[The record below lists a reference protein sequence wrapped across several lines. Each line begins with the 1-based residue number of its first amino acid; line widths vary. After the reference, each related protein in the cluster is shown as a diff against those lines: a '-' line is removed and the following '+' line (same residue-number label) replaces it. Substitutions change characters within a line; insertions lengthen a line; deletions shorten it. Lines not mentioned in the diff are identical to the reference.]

1 LGNSF
6 PRGEA
11 AVTVLA
17 GWRRH
22 RRPKDASYEPH
33 ANAVVLS
40 GGGSLGAIQVGALQ
54 ALLEAGVRPD
64 VFVGCSVG
72 ALNAAFMALDPSPER
87 AQELRELWL
96 SLDRNDVFPVSRRSV
111 VGHVVR
117 RDMHLYEPDGVHAL
131 VSRLVPVGDLAELA
145 VPVHVVT
152 TDLITGHPVWWTD
165 GDPHRV
171 LVASASLP
179 GLLPPVALGDSLHV
193 DGGVTCPVPVQRA
206 VELGAQRIWVLDVTG
221 GSLGRRDARMNALD
235 VLLMSFAISRYRL
248 ARLEFPA
255 TDVRSV
261 IVMPRVELGHHE
273 LRDFS
278 RTAEFVE
285 RGYDAGRKMLAQE
298 LVPAS

>member
-1 LGNSF
+1 M
-6 PRGEA
+6 
-11 AVTVLA
+11 TVLA
-17 GWRRH
+17 SLRRH
-22 RRPKDASYEPH
+22 RRPVEASQQPY

-64 VFVGCSVG
+64 VFIGCSVG
-72 ALNAAFMALDPSPER
+72 ALNAAFMALDPTVER
-87 AQELRELWL
+87 VQELRALWL
-96 SLDRNDVFPVSRRSV
+96 SLDRNDVFPASRRSV

-117 RDMHLYEPDGVHAL
+117 RDMHLYEPDGLHAL

-145 VPVHVVT
+145 VPVHIVT
-152 TDLITGHPVWWTD
+152 TDLVSGHPVWWTS
-165 GDPHRV
+165 GDPQRV

-179 GLLPPVALGDSLHV
+179 GLLPPVQLGDSLHV

-206 VELGAQRIWVLDVTG
+206 IELDVQRTWVLDVTG

-248 ARLEFPA
+248 ARLEFPEA
-255 TDVRSV
+255 SVRPV
-261 IVMPRVELGHHE
+261 IPMPRVELGHHE

-278 RTAEFVE
+278 RTAEFIE
-285 RGYDAGRKMLAQE
+285 RGYEAGQKMMAQE

>member
-1 LGNSF
+1 M
-6 PRGEA
+6 
-11 AVTVLA
+11 TVLA
-17 GWRRH
+17 SLRRYWRPDELARE
-22 RRPKDASYEPH
+22 SY

-72 ALNAAFMALDPSPER
+72 ALNAAFMAVDPSLER
-87 AQELRELWL
+87 LQKLRELWL
-96 SLDRNDVFPVSRRSV
+96 SLDRDDVFPSSRRSV

-117 RDMHLYEPDGVHAL
+117 RDMHLYEPDGLHRL
-131 VSRLVPVGDLAELA
+131 VSRLVGVGDLADLPI
-145 VPVHVVT
+145 PVHVVT
-152 TDLITGHPVWWTD
+152 TDLVTGHPVWWTA
-165 GDPHRV
+165 GDPHRI

-179 GLLPPVALGDSLHV
+179 ALLPPVALGDSLHV

-206 VELGAQRIWVLDVTG
+206 IELDAQRIWVVDVTG

-248 ARLEFPA
+248 AKLEFPE
-255 TDVRSV
+255 TSPRP
-261 IVMPRVELGHHE
+261 IIPMPRVELGHHE

-278 RTAEFVE
+278 RTAELIDC
-285 RGYDAGRKMLAQE
+285 GYEAGKKMVAPE
-298 LVPAS
+298 LVATS

>member
-1 LGNSF
+1 
-6 PRGEA
+6 
-11 AVTVLA
+11 VTVLA
-17 GWRRH
+17 SLRRH
-22 RRPKDASYEPH
+22 WRPVEALHGPH

-72 ALNAAFMALDPSPER
+72 ALNAAFMAVEPSLDR
-87 AQELRELWL
+87 VKELRALWL
-96 SLDRNDVFPVSRRSV
+96 GLDRNDVFPSSRRSV

-117 RDMHLYEPDGVHAL
+117 RDMHLYEADGLHDL
-131 VSRLVPVGDLAELA
+131 VSKLVPVEDLAELA
-145 VPVHVVT
+145 VPVHIVT
-152 TDLITGHPVWWTD
+152 TDLVTGHPVWWTS
-165 GDPHRV
+165 GDPQQV

-179 GLLPPVALGDSLHV
+179 ALLPPVPLGDSLHV

-206 VELGAQRIWVLDVTG
+206 IELDAQRIWVIDVTG

-248 ARLEFPA
+248 AKLEFPQA
-255 TDVRSV
+255 SPRP
-261 IVMPRVELGHHE
+261 IIPMPRIDLGHHE

-278 RTAEFVE
+278 RTSELIE
-285 RGYDAGRKMLAQE
+285 RGYEAGQKMLAAE
-298 LVPAS
+298 LVPAT